1 MLRKTLFLLLF
12 FIAKINGIDESL
24 ETYSKLNGFQTIN
37 KNQAFIIETTEES
50 IAYFDSYDK
59 VSTVYIST
67 DYEKYN
73 SKKDERITG
82 KFYKIKPNTKYY
94 VRNNLY
100 FSDYPSVFKKYLN
113 PLDLSKEEI
122 NIDDN
127 SYSYLYLLKDKEFIL
142 NFEKCSIKK
151 MITLSR
157 KTLNA
162 KITIKKSDKTIEL
175 NKNNI
180 YYKIEEGFKGTI
192 KLEIK
197 ENDAFIE
204 FLSGMNAY
212 DNYEI
217 LDSEYLF
224 QYELESKT
232 SIIIFKYTQRDLNV
246 ELSSDMPF
254 KFSFSYGF
262 SNDKNYYYSSIS
274 NIDIQSSKASLD
286 EYNNSIKLHNIFRYF
301 TSINNDFFSFTV
313 KVERSVNQ
321 KIYISYREEST
332 IDHLLGQ
339 NIDEQSCKDI
349 IKNIQDLMEIYVYSD
364 IAKNPPKINELS
376 YHHEKIDL
384 KKEFG
389 KISTYN
395 RNFYEFYQDIEK
407 ILGTVKDLHLNIRST
422 IIKDY
427 AFLPFKFV
435 IKEINNV
442 YKIFIEKNSFYN
454 QVTQDIKN
462 FIDKHLDIPIK
473 SINDIDPM
481 DYIQNWSKFRKTK
494 NDHAQFTYIMRIINS
509 FNLADF
515 PFNYSDLSLNDYE
528 FDDNKLL
535 RIPYFF
541 GGTTKFLKNNLE
553 FDNYFLNVIEN
564 YDPIGAIPLIDEIYE
579 NFLIFKGEKKIFK
592 SETKNKIIWD
602 NKLSYIEGVTQNKF
616 IKCRVDKDNKVNV
629 IYQNTFGFEDL
640 YEAIGK
646 IVKCVSEFYTNN
658 YPIIIIESKNGGG
671 YVLIYQVLHQILQTK
686 IEDIFSLSYKI
697 TSISEQYYGTK
708 TFNGIDNE
716 KCNVINTFT
725 DFNNFYIDSYGDNSI
740 SHKRIPPFD
749 LASYKLRTVLK
760 GFREQYENSP
770 NLKRPTDIII
780 FTDSYSYSAT
790 SLFIKSFQNT
800 GGAITVGFFGNPK
813 IEGTDLFDA
822 SQSPTTVESN
832 ENLGITT
839 MQKELDNYN
848 FAARISSGETYN
860 FHQPNIKDQ
869 IPREYALDPVDFR
882 VNIYSDYSDDLYD
895 KFIKEGKK
903 IHDEVNNQNK
913 CNSKNEKLLLDDDIN
928 CYYIP
933 GYDHAHGGYKCG
945 DDNIWDKS
953 KCLPYYCDIGYYFD
967 QYQKKCIE
975 NCNLEK
981 TKGYIIYE
989 DNYKKEFLI
998 KKDTTY
1004 YFFIAKNIKK
1014 HQFIYYYTYQGNNK
1028 YNVPKNNYITIN
1040 PNKNLVQ
1047 DIYLTIE
1054 EKPSINVN
1062 MLPLYGQTTSY
1073 SFIDDSESLL
1083 FIEMSEDF
1091 NLYLDNAFKSSKTEF
1106 KLAEYNNEMTLEN
1119 ILNHDSKYFLDY
1131 KESIRSFQKN
1141 QLYLLYVKFH
1151 ELDPFNI
1158 FINPKITE
1166 EIIDINNN
1174 EIDFLYLENNKVYTL
1189 DFKNNLINRLIKL
1202 SRETLNAEIFIENK
1216 NIKLNSDNLYY
1227 LIEDNYKGVLKLHV
1241 SKDNALIEFLF
1252 KQSNDEIEI
1261 LDFEKRKF
1269 ILKNKYNILGF

>member
-1 MLRKTLFLLLF
+1 M
-12 FIAKINGIDESL
+12 
-24 ETYSKLNGFQTIN
+24 
-37 KNQAFIIETTEES
+37 
-50 IAYFDSYDK
+50 
-59 VSTVYIST
+59 
-67 DYEKYN
+67 
-73 SKKDERITG
+73 
-82 KFYKIKPNTKYY
+82 
-94 VRNNLY
+94 
-100 FSDYPSVFKKYLN
+100 
-113 PLDLSKEEI
+113 
-122 NIDDN
+122 
-127 SYSYLYLLKDKEFIL
+127 
-142 NFEKCSIKK
+142 
-151 MITLSR
+151 
-157 KTLNA
+157 
-162 KITIKKSDKTIEL
+162 
-175 NKNNI
+175 
-180 YYKIEEGFKGTI
+180 
-192 KLEIK
+192 
-197 ENDAFIE
+197 
-204 FLSGMNAY
+204 
-212 DNYEI
+212 
-217 LDSEYLF
+217 
-224 QYELESKT
+224 
-232 SIIIFKYTQRDLNV
+232 
-246 ELSSDMPF
+246 
-254 KFSFSYGF
+254 
-262 SNDKNYYYSSIS
+262 
-274 NIDIQSSKASLD
+274 
-286 EYNNSIKLHNIFRYF
+286 
-301 TSINNDFFSFTV
+301 
-313 KVERSVNQ
+313 
-321 KIYISYREEST
+321 
-332 IDHLLGQ
+332 
-339 NIDEQSCKDI
+339 
-349 IKNIQDLMEIYVYSD
+349 
-364 IAKNPPKINELS
+364 
-376 YHHEKIDL
+376 
-384 KKEFG
+384 
-389 KISTYN
+389 
-395 RNFYEFYQDIEK
+395 
-407 ILGTVKDLHLNIRST
+407 
-422 IIKDY
+422 
-427 AFLPFKFV
+427 
-435 IKEINNV
+435 
-442 YKIFIEKNSFYN
+442 
-454 QVTQDIKN
+454 
-462 FIDKHLDIPIK
+462 
-473 SINDIDPM
+473 
-481 DYIQNWSKFRKTK
+481 
-494 NDHAQFTYIMRIINS
+494 
-509 FNLADF
+509 
-515 PFNYSDLSLNDYE
+515 
-528 FDDNKLL
+528 
-535 RIPYFF
+535 
-541 GGTTKFLKNNLE
+541 
-553 FDNYFLNVIEN
+553 
-564 YDPIGAIPLIDEIYE
+564 
-579 NFLIFKGEKKIFK
+579 
-592 SETKNKIIWD
+592 
-602 NKLSYIEGVTQNKF
+602 
-616 IKCRVDKDNKVNV
+616 
-629 IYQNTFGFEDL
+629 
-640 YEAIGK
+640 
-646 IVKCVSEFYTNN
+646 
-658 YPIIIIESKNGGG
+658 
-671 YVLIYQVLHQILQTK
+671 
-686 IEDIFSLSYKI
+686 
-697 TSISEQYYGTK
+697 
-708 TFNGIDNE
+708 
-716 KCNVINTFT
+716 
-725 DFNNFYIDSYGDNSI
+725 
-740 SHKRIPPFD
+740 
-749 LASYKLRTVLK
+749 
-760 GFREQYENSP
+760 
-770 NLKRPTDIII
+770 KRPTDIII

-822 SQSPTTVESN
+822 SQSPTTVESK

-1004 YFFIAKNIKK
+1004 IFFIAKNIKK

-1119 ILNHDSKYFLDY
+1119 ILSHDSKYFLDY

-1202 SRETLNAEIFIENK
+1202 SRETLDAEIFIENK

-1252 KQSNDEIEI
+1252 KQSNDELEI

-1269 ILKNKYNILGF
+1269 TLKNKYNVLAIPKNYDSKIINIELNRNERATNCTIYLGYSISPYNYFAVDDEENIFSFYEKYNFKINEHYKGNLKLMEDEYYCVMIEIFSENVFMNIEIDDDNEKDGGKNKGKLKGWEIALIVIASVIVFIVGGSLLFIYISRCCSNSF